1 MRAASLTAVAGA
13 IAIVLVLLLLPVV
26 ICISLAAI
34 AAGLGQLLYKD
45 GEARNEGSELL
56 DLNV

>member
-1 MRAASLTAVAGA
+1 MPGA

-26 ICISLAAI
+26 VCMSFAVI
-34 AAGLGQLLYKD
+34 AAVLGQLLYKD
-45 GEARNEGSELL
+45 GEARNEGSELV

>member
-1 MRAASLTAVAGA
+1 VPGA
-13 IAIVLVLLLLPVV
+13 IAILIVLVLLPVIV
-26 ICISLAAI
+26 IMSFAGIAAI
-34 AAGLGQLLYKD
+34 LGQLLYKD

>member
-1 MRAASLTAVAGA
+1 MPGA
-13 IAIVLVLLLLPVV
+13 IVIVAVLLLFPVV
-26 ICISLAAI
+26 VCLSMAVI

-45 GEARNEGSELL
+45 AEARSEGSELL

>member
-1 MRAASLTAVAGA
+1 MPGA
-13 IAIVLVLLLLPVV
+13 FAIVIILLLLPVV
-26 ICISLAAI
+26 ICMSFALI
-34 AAGLGQLLYKD
+34 AAVFGQLLYKD